1 MSFKT
6 VFSSLRR
13 AFPGIPPNVGSS
25 TSQSSLCRDES
36 RNTRTSEMVLLC
48 TGKHFLIV
56 TSRKVGKKREL
67 TLGMDISH
75 PALLSS
81 TIIPI
86 KEKKKGI
93 KYPGS
98 NVIHRWILSLWKYF
112 SVSLSC
118 GIPSSINKSWQICSH
133 KKLYIKYKLIYWT
146 CFICFRTSRRQLEVA

>member
-6 VFSSLRR
+6 VFSSLRW
-13 AFPGIPPNVGSS
+13 AFPGIPPNMGNS

-75 PALLSS
+75 PALLRL

-93 KYPGS
+93 KYLGS
-98 NVIHRWILSLWKYF
+98 NVIHR
-112 SVSLSC
+112 
-118 GIPSSINKSWQICSH
+118 
-133 KKLYIKYKLIYWT
+133 
-146 CFICFRTSRRQLEVA
+146 